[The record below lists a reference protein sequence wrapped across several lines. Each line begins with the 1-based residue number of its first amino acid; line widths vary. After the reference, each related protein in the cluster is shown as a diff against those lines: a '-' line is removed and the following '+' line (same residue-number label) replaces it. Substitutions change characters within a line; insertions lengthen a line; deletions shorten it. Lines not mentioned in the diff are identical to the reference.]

1 MHRYFAVNLA
11 ISVSQGLLFAFT
23 GGVLFVAA
31 GSLIIHDWRTLFYTM
46 HFHPPKMYMDMMIS
60 SGIIAIFTAC
70 IFFAD
75 VGLTIRY
82 A

>member
-1 MHRYFAVNLA
+1 MLPVL
-11 ISVSQGLLFAFT
+11 QGLLFAFT

-60 SGIIAIFTAC
+60 SGIIAIMTAC